1 MVIKLR
7 NRLVVALAF
16 VLQSA
21 PAPAK
26 LTSGPVYVEPA
37 SSIERPVDRVFGGV
51 MTVHVDALDV
61 QRRIFSI
68 HQNIPVAGRAGRNI
82 TLLYPRWEPASHG
95 PSLTVTDLAG
105 LRIEAA
111 GRPVPWRRDPY
122 EAHAFHLVVPRG
134 AGAIDVRFQMVAGGD
149 LLTPEIVS
157 VPWQRLILY
166 PAGLYTRN
174 ITVAPSLSLPSG
186 LRPFTALRVERTE
199 ASTIRFEKTTLETL
213 LDAPVLAG
221 RYAAQ
226 VPLTAAGQGA
236 MSLDL
241 VALREEDLNVPSA
254 RVVELRNLIKQIRS
268 VFGSAPFLQYEIL
281 ARLSDDGSS
290 GGTEHRSSS
299 ENGLASSHFKDWPGQ
314 ILFRDLIAHEIVHAW
329 NGFYRTPADLWAPT
343 PNVPV
348 SGSLLWMYEGQTEFW
363 GRVLAA
369 RAGQFTPA
377 ELRDRLAVEAAEI
390 AARPGRAWRSLSDDV
405 NYPAFM
411 LRQSVAWRDWQRRR
425 DYYSEGVMLWL
436 AVDAKLREHS
446 EGRHNIDNFAGHFFA
461 GATPDAPTR
470 TYTFEDIC
478 RTLNELAPADWKT
491 FLRGWIDAHD
501 ELDTTVGLKQHGWQL
516 IFTDT
521 PTAAFRANED
531 EAGVA
536 DLTYSLGLTVRDSG
550 TVGTVAW
557 GGPAFRA
564 GLRPGVRILAVNA
577 APFTREVLLAAVRSS
592 TDSPIVLKIDRD
604 NRRGDV
610 SIRYMGT
617 LRYPRL
623 ERLIGRPDTLSALLA
638 PR

>member
-1 MVIKLR
+1 
-7 NRLVVALAF
+7 
-16 VLQSA
+16 
-21 PAPAK
+21 
-26 LTSGPVYVEPA
+26 
-37 SSIERPVDRVFGGV
+37 
-51 MTVHVDALDV
+51 
-61 QRRIFSI
+61 
-68 HQNIPVAGRAGRNI
+68 
-82 TLLYPRWEPASHG
+82 
-95 PSLTVTDLAG
+95 
-105 LRIEAA
+105 
-111 GRPVPWRRDPY
+111 
-122 EAHAFHLVVPRG
+122 
-134 AGAIDVRFQMVAGGD
+134 
-149 LLTPEIVS
+149 
-157 VPWQRLILY
+157 
-166 PAGLYTRN
+166 
-174 ITVAPSLSLPSG
+174 
-186 LRPFTALRVERTE
+186 
-199 ASTIRFEKTTLETL
+199 
-213 LDAPVLAG
+213 
-221 RYAAQ
+221 
-226 VPLTAAGQGA
+226 
-236 MSLDL
+236 
-241 VALREEDLNVPSA
+241 
-254 RVVELRNLIKQIRS
+254 
-268 VFGSAPFLQYEIL
+268 
-281 ARLSDDGSS
+281 
-290 GGTEHRSSS
+290 
-299 ENGLASSHFKDWPGQ
+299 
-314 ILFRDLIAHEIVHAW
+314 
-329 NGFYRTPADLWAPT
+329 
-343 PNVPV
+343 
-348 SGSLLWMYEGQTEFW
+348 
-363 GRVLAA
+363 
-369 RAGQFTPA
+369 
-377 ELRDRLAVEAAEI
+377 
-390 AARPGRAWRSLSDDV
+390 
-405 NYPAFM
+405 M

-446 EGRHNIDNFAGHFFA
+446 EGRHNIDNFAGRFFA

>member
-1 MVIKLR
+1 
-7 NRLVVALAF
+7 
-16 VLQSA
+16 
-21 PAPAK
+21 
-26 LTSGPVYVEPA
+26 
-37 SSIERPVDRVFGGV
+37 
-51 MTVHVDALDV
+51 
-61 QRRIFSI
+61 
-68 HQNIPVAGRAGRNI
+68 
-82 TLLYPRWEPASHG
+82 
-95 PSLTVTDLAG
+95 
-105 LRIEAA
+105 
-111 GRPVPWRRDPY
+111 
-122 EAHAFHLVVPRG
+122 
-134 AGAIDVRFQMVAGGD
+134 MVAGGD

-166 PAGLYTRN
+166 PAGWYTRN
-174 ITVAPSLSLPSG
+174 ITVAPSLSLPTG

-199 ASTIRFEKTTLETL
+199 AATIHFETTTLETL

-226 VPLTAAGQGA
+226 VPLTAAVHGA
-236 MSLDL
+236 VSLDL

-254 RVVELRNLIKQIRS
+254 RLRELRNLIKQIRS
-268 VFGSAPFLQYEIL
+268 VFGSPPFLRYEIL
-281 ARLSDDGSS
+281 TRLSDDGSS

-299 ENGLASSHFKDWPGQ
+299 EIGLASSHFKDWPGQ

-363 GRVLAA
+363 GRVLAT
-369 RAGQFTPA
+369 RAGQFTQA
-377 ELRDRLAVEAAEI
+377 ELRDRLAIEAAET

-411 LRQSVAWRDWQRRR
+411 LRQSVPWRDWQRRR

-436 AVDAKLREHS
+436 AVDAKLRELS
-446 EGRHNIDNFAGHFFA
+446 EGRQNIDNFARLFFA
-461 GATPDAPTR
+461 GATLDAPTR

-501 ELDTTVGLKQHGWQL
+501 ELDTTVGLTQHGWQL
-516 IFTDT
+516 TFTDI
-521 PTAAFRANED
+521 PTSAFRASED
-531 EAGVA
+531 ESGVA

-550 TVGTVAW
+550 SVTTVAW

-564 GLRPGVRILAVNA
+564 GLRPGVRVLAVNA

-592 TDSPIVLKIDRD
+592 GGRPIMLTIDRD
-604 NRRGDV
+604 NRNVDV
-610 SIRYMGT
+610 SINYTGT

-623 ERLIGRPDTLSALLA
+623 ERVDGRADTLSALLA